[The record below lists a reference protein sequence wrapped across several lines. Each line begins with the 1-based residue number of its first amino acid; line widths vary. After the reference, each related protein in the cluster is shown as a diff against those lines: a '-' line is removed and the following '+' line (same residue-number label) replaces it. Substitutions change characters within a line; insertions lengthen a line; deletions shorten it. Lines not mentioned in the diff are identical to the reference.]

1 MAARHLG
8 LTLDKELQQADW
20 AASLTTDMLRY
31 AALDAEVPLRAWA
44 ELAAELEAADLTAVA
59 EIEFAA
65 LPCVAWAACRGVGLD
80 RAAWRVLAAEAD
92 AERARLREALD
103 AAAPDGGSL
112 FGARNWDSPDDVK
125 AALSAVGVTV
135 EATDDD
141 ALAAVAHPLAG
152 LVRDY
157 RSAAR
162 LATTYGRDWLRHVAP
177 DGRVYATWKQIGAG
191 SSGRM
196 SCKGPNLQQLP
207 RDARYRRCFA
217 APPGRALVKTDYSQ
231 IELRIAAKV
240 ARERRMLEA
249 YKSGEDLHTLT
260 AKALLGKAEV
270 TKADR
275 QLAKAVNFGL
285 LYGQGADGLR
295 RYARAGYGV
304 ELTEAEAVRHR
315 ETFFRT
321 YPGLRAWHRSVGDGA
336 VDTRTLAGRRRVGV
350 TRYTEKLNTPIQ
362 GSGAD
367 GLKRALALLWE
378 RRHRCPDAF
387 PVLVV
392 HDEVVVECD
401 ASRVEEAAVW
411 VRDAMRDGMAPLVA
425 PVPVEVEV
433 TAGPTWGG

>member
-1 MAARHLG
+1 A
-8 LTLDKELQQADW
+8 T
-20 AASLTTDMLRY
+20 
-31 AALDAEVPLRAWA
+31 
-44 ELAAELEAADLTAVA
+44 ELEAARLTAVA

-65 LPCVAWAACRGVGLD
+65 LPCVAWAACRGVALD
-80 RAAWRVLAAEAD
+80 RGAWQALAVEAD

-103 AAAPDGGSL
+103 AAAPDGATL

-125 AALSAVGVTV
+125 AALAAVGVEL

-141 ALAAVAHPLAG
+141 ALAAVAHPLAERI
-152 LVRDY
+152 RDY
-157 RSAAR
+157 RSVAR

-177 DGRVYATWKQIGAG
+177 DGRVYATWKPIGAG

-207 RDARYRRCFA
+207 RDGRYRRCFA
-217 APPGRALVKTDYSQ
+217 APPGRVLVKADYSQ
-231 IELRIAAKV
+231 IELRIATKLT
-240 ARERRMLEA
+240 RETRMFEA
-249 YKSGEDLHTLT
+249 YQSGEDLHTLT
-260 AKALLGKAEV
+260 ARALLGTAEV

-304 ELTEAEAVRHR
+304 ELTAAEAVRHR

-321 YPGLRAWHRSVGDGA
+321 YPALRVWHRSVGDGA
-336 VDTRTLAGRRRVGV
+336 VDTRTLAGRRRLGV
-350 TRYTEKLNTPIQ
+350 TRYTEKLNTPTQ

-378 RRHRCPDAF
+378 RRADCPDAF

-401 ASRVEEAAVW
+401 ADKAEEAAVW
-411 VRDAMRDGMAPLVA
+411 LRAAMIDGMAPLVH
-425 PVPVEVEV
+425 PVPVAVEV
-433 TAGPTWGG
+433 DAGSTWGG